1 MTPGRPDV
9 SVVVAVVERPGS
21 LVELYR
27 EVTPPLGA
35 AGLTFEV
42 IFATYPWFRGLTAPL
57 TELAAQGEPIRVLEI
72 GQALGETALLKAA
85 ASTAT
90 APIILT
96 VPAYPQADPSVL
108 PALVDRIRRGADLA
122 VACRSPRRDSL
133 VNRIQSWIL
142 HAFVGHLAGG
152 KLRDVAC
159 GVRAMRWA
167 SMAEVPLYGDFSR
180 FLPLIAL
187 REGFQVEEVAAPVH
201 PRALQARVYSPGT
214 YLRRLVDVLGLLFL
228 LKFTDKPLRFFG
240 LFGTV
245 AGGIGAVMLVIVFL
259 QRVTSDSSIADRPLL
274 LLGVL
279 LLTVGIQAIALGL
292 VGEIIVHYSVGRQRR
307 YRIREQDT
315 ARTRPDAA

>member
-1 MTPGRPDV
+1 VIPARPDV
-9 SVVVAVVERPGS
+9 SVVVAVVERPGP
-21 LVELYR
+21 LVELYH
-27 EVTPPLGA
+27 EIIPPLSS
-35 AGLTFEV
+35 AGLSFEV

-57 TELAAQGEPIRVLEI
+57 AELAAQGEPIRLLEL

-85 ASTAT
+85 ATAAA

-108 PALVDRIRRGADLA
+108 PALVDRVRRGADLA
-122 VACRSPRRDSL
+122 VACRSPRRDSF

-142 HAFVGHLAGG
+142 HAFIGHLAGG

-159 GVRAMRWA
+159 GVRALRWS

-187 REGFQVEEVAAPVH
+187 REGCQVEEVEAPVH

-245 AGGIGAVMLVIVFL
+245 ASGVGAVMLVIVFL
-259 QRVTSDSSIADRPLL
+259 QRVAGGSIADRPLL

-279 LLTVGIQAIALGL
+279 LVTLGIQAIALGL

>member
-1 MTPGRPDV
+1 VTPVRPDV

-21 LVELYR
+21 LVDLYQ
-27 EVTPPLGA
+27 EITPPLQA
-35 AGLTFEV
+35 AGLAFEV
-42 IFATYPWFRGLTAPL
+42 IFATYPWFRTLTAPL
-57 TELAAQGEPIRVLEI
+57 AELAARGEPIRVFEI

-85 ASTAT
+85 ATAAT
-90 APIILT
+90 APIVVT
-96 VPAYPQADPSVL
+96 VPAYPQADPAVL
-108 PALVDRIRRGADLA
+108 PALVERVRRGADLA

-133 VNRIQSWIL
+133 INRFQSRVL
-142 HAFVGHLAGG
+142 HTFVGHLAGG

-167 SMAEVPLYGDFSR
+167 SIAEVPLYGDFSR

-245 AGGIGAVMLVIVFL
+245 ASGIGTVLLVIVFL
-259 QRVTSDSSIADRPLL
+259 QRVAGGSIADRPLL

-279 LLTVGIQAIALGL
+279 LVTLGIQAIALGL